1 MNLPRNYDN
10 WLQNGN
16 PLDDAPDY
24 FDVMLSDEAN
34 EIFKQLNEPYFSKA
48 KDEINRRYHQE
59 RDIIDDVG
67 IAQDWLD
74 AQGCDAEQLGWKI
87 PLLAFWNY

>member
-1 MNLPRNYDN
+1 MNLCRNYDD

-16 PLDDAPDY
+16 PLDDAPSY

-34 EIFKQLNEPYFSKA
+34 EIFKQLNEPYFSAA
-48 KDEINRRYHQE
+48 KDEINSRYYQE
-59 RDIIDDVG
+59 RDAVDDSG
-67 IAQDWLD
+67 IARGWLD
-74 AQGCDAEQLGWKI
+74 EQTNDAERLSWKL

>member
-1 MNLPRNYDN
+1 MNPCRNYDN

-16 PLDDAPDY
+16 PLDAAPEY
-24 FDVMLSDEAN
+24 FDCMLSDEAN

-48 KDEINRRYHQE
+48 QKEINSRYYQE
-59 RDIIDDVG
+59 RDVIDDVG
-67 IAQDWLD
+67 IAQGWLD
-74 AQGCDAEQLGWKI
+74 KQVNDAEQLSWKL